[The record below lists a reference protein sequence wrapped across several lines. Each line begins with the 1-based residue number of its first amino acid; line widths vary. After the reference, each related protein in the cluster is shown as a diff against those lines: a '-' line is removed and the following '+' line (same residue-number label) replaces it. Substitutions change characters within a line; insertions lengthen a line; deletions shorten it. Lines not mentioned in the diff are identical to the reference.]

1 MAGGGSISG
10 SSSCSPFAS
19 GISSSADMTAI
30 LPVALLS
37 PTRSPRHFCKV
48 PAVHLVK
55 WQDAACTEGRRENLP
70 HFSAC
75 QLFDGSK

>member
-19 GISSSADMTAI
+19 GISSSADMTAV

-37 PTRSPRHFCKV
+37 PARSPCHFCKI
-48 PAVHLVK
+48 PAVHPVK
-55 WQDAACTEGRRENLP
+55 WQDAACTEGRRENLHQFP
-70 HFSAC
+70 AGQPFK
-75 QLFDGSK
+75 GSR